1 MFAFCVYVR
10 VSMYVCTFVSVFMS
24 VHIFL
29 CLCLSLNSLNRSLT
43 HLCFIIIIPLS
54 FNIFIFLAYLNDPAV
69 QYALHIIPDPS
80 SPAVPW
86 TVCSDPIFTRWS
98 LTDMYADTTKL
109 FSEIYQK
116 VTTQKLNGE
125 RVNDFRMLVYSGDVD
140 GICATVGTQHWIY
153 SVTAS
158 TEHSSSA
165 SSSSP
170 SLLSAESVR
179 QSMSTGI
186 TEVTNKKISSKEELK
201 STSTSVQ
208 RSLKS
213 VVSLWQ
219 PWVLVN
225 NDPNVDI
232 LTGQVNGRQQGGFL
246 TKFDG
251 SFSFATVHGA
261 GHEVPTFQP
270 VAALSLFSGFLD
282 GSIFTPSTSSS
293 MGTTVR
299 NKNDIQTQNI
309 LIGVI
314 IVIFGA
320 FGLGAVCILL
330 YSRERKLRR
339 GSSGPP
345 VSTIELETD
354 AEEDEGRAGPG
365 TLTLRVTPIPTSRPM
380 SSPNNKYI
388 PMATEEETQ

>member
-1 MFAFCVYVR
+1 M
-10 VSMYVCTFVSVFMS
+10 
-24 VHIFL
+24 
-29 CLCLSLNSLNRSLT
+29 
-43 HLCFIIIIPLS
+43 
-54 FNIFIFLAYLNDPAV
+54 
-69 QYALHIIPDPS
+69 
-80 SPAVPW
+80 
-86 TVCSDPIFTRWS
+86 
-98 LTDMYADTTKL
+98 
-109 FSEIYQK
+109 
-116 VTTQKLNGE
+116 
-125 RVNDFRMLVYSGDVD
+125 
-140 GICATVGTQHWIY
+140 
-153 SVTAS
+153 
-158 TEHSSSA
+158 
-165 SSSSP
+165 
-170 SLLSAESVR
+170 
-179 QSMSTGI
+179 
-186 TEVTNKKISSKEELK
+186 
-201 STSTSVQ
+201 
-208 RSLKS
+208 
-213 VVSLWQ
+213 
-219 PWVLVN
+219 
-225 NDPNVDI
+225 
-232 LTGQVNGRQQGGFL
+232 NGRQQGGFL